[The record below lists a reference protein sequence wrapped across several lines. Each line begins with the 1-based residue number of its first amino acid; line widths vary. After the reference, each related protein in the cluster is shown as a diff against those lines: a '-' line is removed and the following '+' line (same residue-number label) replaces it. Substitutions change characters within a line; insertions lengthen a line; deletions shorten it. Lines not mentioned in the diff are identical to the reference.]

1 MDEVEVRSKKTKK
14 KIEIELNQKKIDYIN
29 YTYNEKIIYWI
40 KQLQRGF

>member
-14 KIEIELNQKKIDYIN
+14 KIETELNQKKIDYIN

-40 KQLQRGF
+40 KQLWRGF